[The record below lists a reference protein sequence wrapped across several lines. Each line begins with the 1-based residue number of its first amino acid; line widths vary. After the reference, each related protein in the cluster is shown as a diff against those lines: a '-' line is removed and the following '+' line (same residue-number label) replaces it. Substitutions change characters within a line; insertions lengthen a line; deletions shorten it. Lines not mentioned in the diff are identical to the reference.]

1 MLFTEISAQAL
12 EDYQASHPHR
22 HFFTQGADYQRLA
35 TSNQTTSKILAAVE
49 GEEILAYA
57 IFIYYPY
64 KKFFYK
70 VTTQFGPIMDYS
82 NQDLV
87 AFYFEHL
94 KNYFKKNWRVLCLR
108 VNPFLNERYF
118 SDVDF
123 IKANPQAEN
132 VDQILQ
138 AKGYDKTDHD
148 LFDDPTLATRC
159 VFSKDLTG
167 LTQDNLLK
175 NVSQIARYTINR
187 TIKEGVQVR
196 PLAIDDA
203 SDCQILDAINQETS
217 ERIGFEL
224 RDAQYFKNLKNVLK
238 DDLILALAYIDCD
251 YFVSQTHA
259 TIEKLKADRQELEE
273 KLAQGKVNRKKT
285 NNKIK
290 ELNEN
295 IGMWENK
302 IDKIQK
308 LKAEE
313 GNIVNLACA
322 SFIQSGEDFIYFS
335 SGAFSKFTRFEGS
348 SAILY
353 HMLLEAIRQDFK
365 YFNFYGTSSDF
376 SEEGPDY
383 GVLQFKRSFNGN
395 IEWFMAN
402 YELRNALGKIV
413 NW

>member
-1 MLFTEISAQAL
+1 MIFKEISADQL
-12 EDYQASHPHR
+12 EHFQQNQPDR

-35 TSNQTTSKILAAVE
+35 ESNQTTSKILAVVE
-49 GEEILAYA
+49 GDRLLAYA

-64 KKFFYK
+64 KKLFYK
-70 VTTQFGPIMDYS
+70 VTTQFGPIMDYA

-87 AFYFEHL
+87 DFYFHHL
-94 KNYFKKNWRVLCLR
+94 KNYFKKNWRVLCVR

-123 IKANPQAEN
+123 IEDNPQADS
-132 VDQILQ
+132 VDKTLQ
-138 AKGYDKTDHD
+138 TEGFIKTDHD

-167 LTQDNLLK
+167 LSKDNLLK

-196 PLAIDDA
+196 PLDIYDEGDGK
-203 SDCQILDAINQETS
+203 ILDAINQETS

-224 RDAQYFKNLKNVLK
+224 RDSQYFRNLKNILK

-251 YFVSQTHA
+251 YFLSQTKE
-259 TIEKLKADRQELEE
+259 TIAKLKEERQGLED
-273 KLAQGKVNRKKT
+273 KLALGKVNPKKT
-285 NNKIK
+285 KNKIR

-295 IGMWENK
+295 IGIWEKK
-302 IDKIQK
+302 IEKIQK

-322 SFIQSGEDFIYFS
+322 SFIQSAEDFIYFS
-335 SGAFSKFTRFEGS
+335 SGAFSKFTRFEGPY
-348 SAILY
+348 AILY
-353 HMLLEAIRQDFK
+353 RMLLEAIEKDFS

-383 GVLQFKRSFNGN
+383 GVLQFKRNFKGN

-402 YELRNALGKIV
+402 YELRNALGKMV
-413 NW
+413 SW